1 MKTDITVF
9 HIVYD
14 EETQTEE
21 YVTTYFSNVS
31 WQGGIGASL
40 NKGFVEA
47 NDLEIRIFHKDNA
60 DLDNQTINIGDIVTK
75 GKIVEKIKTKSE
87 LEEAYNI
94 TSIIPH
100 KRGSIA
106 TNHIQIGAK

>member
-9 HIVYD
+9 HLTYD
-14 EETQTEE
+14 EEQNEE
-21 YVTTYFSNVS
+21 YVATYFSNVS

-40 NKGFVEA
+40 NKGFIES
-47 NDLEIRIFHKDNA
+47 NDVDIRIFHKDNQ
-60 DLDNQTINIGDIVTK
+60 DLDNKKIYVGDIVARGIITK
-75 GKIVEKIKTKSE
+75 KIKTKSE
-87 LEEAYNI
+87 LEEAFNV

-106 TNHIQIGAK
+106 TNHIYIGAK